1 MFYTIH
7 LKRHFPKISFE
18 GESNLSFRFVLPI
31 DCIFNIFVFFFF
43 FFVENEK
50 KSIYRSK
57 PFLHNDKVVDQEE
70 EERF

>member
-1 MFYTIH
+1 MFYAIH

-31 DCIFNIFVFFFF
+31 DCIFNNFDFFF